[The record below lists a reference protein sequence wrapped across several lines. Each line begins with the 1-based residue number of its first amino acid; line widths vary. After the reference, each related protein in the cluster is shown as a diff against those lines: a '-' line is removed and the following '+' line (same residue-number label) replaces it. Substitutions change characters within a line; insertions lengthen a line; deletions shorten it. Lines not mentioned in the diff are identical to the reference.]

1 MFNTIFRFNLVLL
14 FLPGQVKILS
24 LLEIVAAEM
33 APTIRV
39 SLKRLFKTYD
49 DVIFKL
55 VFHTTIPYLNGKL
68 FVFEKLF
75 MQMRGK
81 HFI

>member
-1 MFNTIFRFNLVLL
+1 MFDTIFRFNLVLL

-49 DVIFKL
+49 VIFKL

>member
-39 SLKRLFKTYD
+39 SLKRLFKTND
-49 DVIFKL
+49 AIFKL

>member
-49 DVIFKL
+49 AIFKL
-55 VFHTTIPYLNGKL
+55 VFHITIPYLNGKL